1 MDPRRTARAPAGPPK
16 REGGAVGG
24 TGAAAGAAAGSAAGL
39 AAGARRLPSGVPGL
53 QGEIDQLGRDIQQL
67 RIDFERFFSG
77 ALPWPPDELR
87 GRIKGELRGLRNS
100 SQATAV
106 DRFRL
111 GDMEARFNSYNELYN
126 RRLRDVEEGRQRP
139 RKRHA
144 STRTAASWSAAV
156 SIPRRWRRFTTAS
169 PAARQ
174 RRRASIWRASAT
186 ISSGR
191 RPPSAR
197 GPAAARSSSGL
208 PRKTASSNSK
218 HDLSRASPALGKEMI
233 LA

>member
-126 RRLRDVEEGRQRP
+126 RRLRDVEEGRQRVALPPPAETP
-139 RKRHA
+139 RFDPHRGIVVG
-144 STRTAASWSAAV
+144 SRLDPAAV
-156 SIPRRWRRFTTAS
+156 EALYDGLASGKAEAPRFDLAS
-169 PAARQ
+169 FGDYLERQ
-174 RRRASIWRASAT
+174 ASAIRERT
-186 ISSGR
+186 GCSAVQFRLAEEDGKLKLKA
-191 RPPSAR
+191 RPLAGFP
-197 GPAAARSSSGL
+197 GPR
-208 PRKTASSNSK
+208 
-218 HDLSRASPALGKEMI
+218 
-233 LA
+233 